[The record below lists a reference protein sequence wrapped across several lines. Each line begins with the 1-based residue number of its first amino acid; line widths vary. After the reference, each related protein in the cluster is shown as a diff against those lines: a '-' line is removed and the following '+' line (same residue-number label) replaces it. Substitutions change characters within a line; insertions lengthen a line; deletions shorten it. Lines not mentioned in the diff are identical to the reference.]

1 MADLKLPFFILNLKV
16 KTETV
21 LQCVWNVFLI
31 DVIPH
36 YLPLC
41 DPPPM
46 PAMNHVS
53 FAVILTCYNFFL
65 FLPFNLD
72 FLFYSSS
79 QSWKEKTTFQ
89 TCISVFLTYFSISLP
104 LFPLS
109 LLLLFFLRVLP
120 VSMCDL
126 LGHLWTMTLPY
137 TQISFSV
144 CVFTVCVCFFFLVTL
159 YCCDYHSKYS
169 VVDIYLLLVYNFS
182 YPRLPMCDVQSGSSS
197 SVRADCALAP
207 INWLHS
213 RRKRIVW
220 AVQIFGSRPL
230 LSMPFDPCAATHKKK
245 KVEESRHWFHDVIT
259 GCSVLA
265 SISVFWF
272 LDSVNIFFVCF
283 HCNVILCTNRFRR
296 REIFRV
302 LSMLQ
307 VGRRVLFQD
316 TM

>member
-109 LLLLFFLRVLP
+109 LLLLFFSPCPSCLHVWSSWAPMDHDIAIHTNFFL
-120 VSMCDL
+120 CL
-126 LGHLWTMTLPY
+126 CFY
-137 TQISFSV
+137 CV
-144 CVFTVCVCFFFLVTL
+144 CVFFSCHT
-159 YCCDYHSKYS
+159 
-169 VVDIYLLLVYNFS
+169 LLL
-182 YPRLPMCDVQSGSSS
+182 
-197 SVRADCALAP
+197 
-207 INWLHS
+207 WLS
-213 RRKRIVW
+213 LK
-220 AVQIFGSRPL
+220 
-230 LSMPFDPCAATHKKK
+230 
-245 KVEESRHWFHDVIT
+245 
-259 GCSVLA
+259 
-265 SISVFWF
+265 
-272 LDSVNIFFVCF
+272 
-283 HCNVILCTNRFRR
+283 ILCCGYLF
-296 REIFRV
+296 I
-302 LSMLQ
+302 
-307 VGRRVLFQD
+307 VGQ
-316 TM
+316 

>member
-109 LLLLFFLRVLP
+109 LLLLFFS
-120 VSMCDL
+120 VSFLSPCVIFLGTYGPWHCHTHKFLSLFVFL
-126 LGHLWTMTLPY
+126 L
-137 TQISFSV
+137 
-144 CVFTVCVCFFFLVTL
+144 CVCGVFFLVTL

>member
-120 VSMCDL
+120 VSMWSSWAPMDHDIAIHTNFFLCL
-126 LGHLWTMTLPY
+126 CFY
-137 TQISFSV
+137 
-144 CVFTVCVCFFFLVTL
+144 CVCVCGFFFLSHFIAVIITQNTLLWIFIYCWSITSATLGCQCVTCSL
-159 YCCDYHSKYS
+159 AA
-169 VVDIYLLLVYNFS
+169 LLL
-182 YPRLPMCDVQSGSSS
+182 
-197 SVRADCALAP
+197 
-207 INWLHS
+207 
-213 RRKRIVW
+213 
-220 AVQIFGSRPL
+220 
-230 LSMPFDPCAATHKKK
+230 
-245 KVEESRHWFHDVIT
+245 
-259 GCSVLA
+259 SVL
-265 SISVFWF
+265 
-272 LDSVNIFFVCF
+272 
-283 HCNVILCTNRFRR
+283 T
-296 REIFRV
+296 V
-302 LSMLQ
+302 LWLP
-307 VGRRVLFQD
+307 
-316 TM
+316 

>member
-53 FAVILTCYNFFL
+53 FAVILTCCNFFL
-65 FLPFNLD
+65 FLLFNLD
-72 FLFYSSS
+72 FLFYSSI
-79 QSWKEKTTFQ
+79 QSWKEKQ
-89 TCISVFLTYFSISLP
+89 QPSRLVFLYFWPI
-104 LFPLS
+104 FLS
-109 LLLLFFLRVLP
+109 LSLFSLFLSCFFFSPCPSCLHVWSSWAPMDHDIAIHTNFFL
-120 VSMCDL
+120 
-126 LGHLWTMTLPY
+126 
-137 TQISFSV
+137 
-144 CVFTVCVCFFFLVTL
+144 CVFTVCFFFFLVTL
-159 YCCDYHSKYS
+159 YCYDYHSKYS
-169 VVDIYLLLVYNFS
+169 VVDIYLLLVNDLS
-182 YPRLPMCDVQSGSSS
+182 HPRLPMCDVQSGSSS

-265 SISVFWF
+265 SISVSGF
-272 LDSVNIFFVCF
+272 
-283 HCNVILCTNRFRR
+283 
-296 REIFRV
+296 
-302 LSMLQ
+302 
-307 VGRRVLFQD
+307 
-316 TM
+316 

>member
-21 LQCVWNVFLI
+21 LQCVWNIFLI

-109 LLLLFFLRVLP
+109 LLLLFFS
-120 VSMCDL
+120 VSFLSPCVIFLGTYGPWHCHTHKFLSLFVFL
-126 LGHLWTMTLPY
+126 L
-137 TQISFSV
+137 
-144 CVFTVCVCFFFLVTL
+144 CVCFFFLSHFIAMIITQNTLLWIFIYCWSITSATLGCQCVTCSL
-159 YCCDYHSKYS
+159 AA
-169 VVDIYLLLVYNFS
+169 LLL
-182 YPRLPMCDVQSGSSS
+182 
-197 SVRADCALAP
+197 
-207 INWLHS
+207 
-213 RRKRIVW
+213 
-220 AVQIFGSRPL
+220 
-230 LSMPFDPCAATHKKK
+230 
-245 KVEESRHWFHDVIT
+245 
-259 GCSVLA
+259 SVL
-265 SISVFWF
+265 
-272 LDSVNIFFVCF
+272 
-283 HCNVILCTNRFRR
+283 T
-296 REIFRV
+296 V
-302 LSMLQ
+302 LWLP
-307 VGRRVLFQD
+307 
-316 TM
+316 

>member
-144 CVFTVCVCFFFLVTL
+144 CVFTVCVFFFLVTL

-169 VVDIYLLLVYNFS
+169 VVDICLLLVNNLS

-245 KVEESRHWFHDVIT
+245 KSWRVKTLVSWRYY
-259 GCSVLA
+259 
-265 SISVFWF
+265 
-272 LDSVNIFFVCF
+272 
-283 HCNVILCTNRFRR
+283 
-296 REIFRV
+296 RV
-302 LSMLQ
+302 LSTCINFSFL
-307 VGRRVLFQD
+307 VFRFC
-316 TM
+316 

>member
-144 CVFTVCVCFFFLVTL
+144 CVFTVCVCFFFSCHT
-159 YCCDYHSKYS
+159 
-169 VVDIYLLLVYNFS
+169 LLL
-182 YPRLPMCDVQSGSSS
+182 
-197 SVRADCALAP
+197 
-207 INWLHS
+207 WLS
-213 RRKRIVW
+213 LK
-220 AVQIFGSRPL
+220 
-230 LSMPFDPCAATHKKK
+230 
-245 KVEESRHWFHDVIT
+245 
-259 GCSVLA
+259 
-265 SISVFWF
+265 
-272 LDSVNIFFVCF
+272 
-283 HCNVILCTNRFRR
+283 ILCCGYLF
-296 REIFRV
+296 I
-302 LSMLQ
+302 
-307 VGRRVLFQD
+307 VGL
-316 TM
+316 

>member
-144 CVFTVCVCFFFLVTL
+144 CVFTVCVWGFFFLSHFIAVIITQNTLLWIFIYCWSITSATLGCQCVTCSL
-159 YCCDYHSKYS
+159 AA
-169 VVDIYLLLVYNFS
+169 LLL
-182 YPRLPMCDVQSGSSS
+182 
-197 SVRADCALAP
+197 
-207 INWLHS
+207 
-213 RRKRIVW
+213 
-220 AVQIFGSRPL
+220 
-230 LSMPFDPCAATHKKK
+230 
-245 KVEESRHWFHDVIT
+245 
-259 GCSVLA
+259 SVL
-265 SISVFWF
+265 
-272 LDSVNIFFVCF
+272 
-283 HCNVILCTNRFRR
+283 T
-296 REIFRV
+296 V
-302 LSMLQ
+302 LWLP
-307 VGRRVLFQD
+307 
-316 TM
+316 

>member
-144 CVFTVCVCFFFLVTL
+144 CVFTVCVFFFFSCHT
-159 YCCDYHSKYS
+159 
-169 VVDIYLLLVYNFS
+169 LLL
-182 YPRLPMCDVQSGSSS
+182 
-197 SVRADCALAP
+197 
-207 INWLHS
+207 WLS
-213 RRKRIVW
+213 LK
-220 AVQIFGSRPL
+220 
-230 LSMPFDPCAATHKKK
+230 
-245 KVEESRHWFHDVIT
+245 
-259 GCSVLA
+259 
-265 SISVFWF
+265 
-272 LDSVNIFFVCF
+272 
-283 HCNVILCTNRFRR
+283 ILCCGYLF
-296 REIFRV
+296 I
-302 LSMLQ
+302 
-307 VGRRVLFQD
+307 VGL
-316 TM
+316 

>member
-144 CVFTVCVCFFFLVTL
+144 CVFTVCVWFFFLVTL

-182 YPRLPMCDVQSGSSS
+182 YPRLPKCDVQSGSSS

-245 KVEESRHWFHDVIT
+245 KSWRVKTLVSWRYY
-259 GCSVLA
+259 
-265 SISVFWF
+265 
-272 LDSVNIFFVCF
+272 
-283 HCNVILCTNRFRR
+283 
-296 REIFRV
+296 RV
-302 LSMLQ
+302 LSTCINFSFL
-307 VGRRVLFQD
+307 VFRFC
-316 TM
+316 